1 MTERRVYVGLAAWLT
16 VLWLAT
22 LTTRPLFNPDEGRY
36 AEIPREMA
44 EGGDW
49 VIPHL
54 NGLAYAEKPPLQ
66 YWATALSYRVFG
78 VTEFAARLYS
88 SLCALGTTVIV
99 WLTARRLWG
108 PEAGIRAAAV
118 IAGMLMFVV
127 LGQLLTLDMSLSFYM
142 TASLAAFLL
151 AQRAARPELLML
163 LAWAATALGV
173 LTKGLVA
180 AAIPAAVLILYSL
193 VARDVAPWRRL
204 CLRWGM
210 PLLLAITVP
219 WHLLAAR
226 RLSDFLHFYFVH
238 EHFARYLTPVSDRQE
253 SWWFFGWVF
262 LAGTVP
268 WTLPALRVLAS
279 GWRRAPRAGRDGDGP
294 LARGEGVASDQAI
307 VTAGR
312 VVSGGSTASAASVK
326 RGGAGRHGAF
336 QPVLFLWIWVV
347 FIVVFF
353 SLSDSKLMPY
363 ILPAM
368 PALAL
373 SIAAL
378 PAPSLAR
385 DFQFTAMLTLLA
397 GVGLGIASL
406 NWPRVVA
413 SSDRSAYFLP
423 LAKPVGQ
430 VALLLAVSGAFVLV
444 RRTPDVARA
453 APGAGTQAGT
463 NVGAQGA
470 TRAAVFLGVGWSLS
484 WLLLIRAAAL
494 VAPIYSGVDLAAAI
508 PAADRDAPL
517 YSVQTYDQTLPFYL
531 GRTVTLVAYRGEL
544 DFGLRHAPGAE
555 ITDVAEFV
563 RLWSLQ
569 SRAFA
574 VMEKTMFDD
583 LTNRGVPMRLLARTV
598 NRVLVAR
605 R

>member
-1 MTERRVYVGLAAWLT
+1 VSERGLYLGLAGLLT

-66 YWATALSYRVFG
+66 YWATALSYRLFG
-78 VTEFAARLYS
+78 TTEFAARLYS
-88 SLCALGTTVIV
+88 TLCASGTILLV

-108 PEAGIRAAAV
+108 AAAGVRAAAV
-118 IAGMLMFVV
+118 ILGMLMFVA
-127 LGQLLTLDMSLSFYM
+127 LGQLLTLDMSLCFYM
-142 TASLAAFLL
+142 TLGLAAFVR
-151 AQRAARPELLML
+151 AQAAARREPLML

-193 VARDVAPWRRL
+193 YSRDFAPWRRL
-204 CLRWGM
+204 EFRWGV
-210 PLLLAITVP
+210 PLFLAITVP
-219 WHLLAAR
+219 WHWLAAR
-226 RLSDFLHFYFVH
+226 RLPDFLQFYFVH
-238 EHFARYLTPVSDRQE
+238 EHFARYLTPVADRRE
-253 SWWFFGWVF
+253 PWWFFAWVF

-268 WTLPALRVLAS
+268 WTLPALRVLGG
-279 GWRRAPRAGRDGDGP
+279 GWRRRPERGVSSGR
-294 LARGEGVASDQAI
+294 
-307 VTAGR
+307 
-312 VVSGGSTASAASVK
+312 AASSVSASG
-326 RGGAGRHGAF
+326 GGAGQPGEF
-336 QPVLFLWIWVV
+336 QPVLFLWIWIV
-347 FIVVFF
+347 FIGVFF

-378 PAPSLAR
+378 PVPSLER
-385 DFQFTAMLTLLA
+385 DFKFTAMLTLLA
-397 GVGLGIASL
+397 GIGLGIASL

-430 VALLLAVSGAFVLV
+430 VALLLAASGAFVWM
-444 RRTPDVARA
+444 RRAPAAARA
-453 APGAGTQAGT
+453 ASPAATEAG
-463 NVGAQGA
+463 
-470 TRAAVFLGVGWSLS
+470 TRAAVFLGVGWCLS

-494 VAPIYSGVDLAAAI
+494 VAPIYSGADLAAAI

-517 YSVQTYDQTLPFYL
+517 YSVATYDQTLPFYL
-531 GRTVTLVAYRGEL
+531 RRTVTLVAYRGEL
-544 DFGLRHAPGAE
+544 DFGLQHAPGAE
-555 ITDVAEFV
+555 IADVAEFV
-563 RLWSLQ
+563 RLWSMQ

-574 VMEKTMFDD
+574 VMEKTMFET
-583 LTNRGVPMRLLARTV
+583 LASRGVPMRLVAENVT
-598 NRVLVAR
+598 RVLVAR